1 MDRAP
6 DERAS
11 VSIPSLSRSAIDR
24 MAERRGDRAWLAEAW
39 ARGRVLVV
47 DDNGRAAVVDDGPSL
62 VLLVAGDEAVSSEP
76 FFLGVD
82 AAGTTYWGAVGIPPR
97 RLGARPLG
105 LREVGAALD
114 DREAGLLVTTVS
126 LANWHRTHGYCPQC
140 GAATEVVAGGWSRR
154 CPADG
159 SEQFPRTDPAV
170 IVLLHDGADRA
181 LLGRQPTWPRGRY
194 STIAG
199 FVEAG
204 ESAEQAVRR
213 EVREETGVLV
223 TDVTYRGSQP
233 WPFPR
238 SLMLGYEA
246 RVVGGDVG
254 AGDGELEDVRWFS
267 GEELRGDAAV
277 LPPPTSIAHWLIT
290 SWLER
295 SLPVAADEVTQ
306 R

>member
-1 MDRAP
+1 MEGAP
-6 DERAS
+6 DERAK
-11 VSIPSLSRSAIDR
+11 IPSLSRSGIDR
-24 MAERRGDRAWLAEAW
+24 MTERRADEEWLVAAR
-39 ARGRVLVV
+39 ARGRLLVV
-47 DDNGRAAVVDDGPSL
+47 DDTGRAMVVDDGPSL
-62 VLLVAGDEAVSSEP
+62 VLLAAADETVPAAR
-76 FFLGVD
+76 FFLGAD
-82 AAGTTYWGAVGIPPR
+82 DEGTTYWGAVGALPH

-114 DREAGLLVTTVS
+114 DREAGLFVTTVS
-126 LANWHRTHGYCPQC
+126 LANWHATHIYCPQC
-140 GAATEVVAGGWSRR
+140 GAGTEVGCGGWSRR
-154 CPADG
+154 CPVDG
-159 SEQFPRTDPAV
+159 SEHFPRTDPAV

-181 LLGRQPTWPRGRY
+181 LLGRQPSWPRGRY

-204 ESAEQAVRR
+204 ESAEQAVGR

-223 TDVTYRGSQP
+223 ADVTYRGSQP

-246 RVVGGDVG
+246 RVVGGELG

-267 GEELRGDAAV
+267 RDELRAAAAL

-290 SWLER
+290 GWLAR
-295 SLPVAADEVTQ
+295 G
-306 R
+306 